1 MNIEGNY
8 MQHCMHMHDL
18 YSGSKSSA
26 WFQQFIKEYRQKCV
40 T

>member
-26 WFQQFIKEYRQKCV
+26 CFQQFIKEYRQKCV